1 MPRRS
6 PLRSGARRCG
16 RLRPAPRGHG
26 ARVGYGSA
34 VSVTVTVLVYALIPL
49 GALALL
55 ALATLVPGMGKR
67 PRYRSG
73 QPWEYAAVWW
83 SANPGGV
90 GTSHHAGAPQLTSS
104 ADAST
109 VGGGARGTW

>member
-1 MPRRS
+1 MWRSSAPR
-6 PLRSGARRCG
+6 
-16 RLRPAPRGHG
+16 PRGHG
-26 ARVGYGSA
+26 ARVGYGSD
-34 VSVTVTVLVYALIPL
+34 VSVTETVLVYALIPL
-49 GALALL
+49 GALTLL
-55 ALATLVPGMGKR
+55 ALATMVPGMGKR

-90 GTSHHAGAPQLTSS
+90 GTSHQAGAPQLTSS
-104 ADAST
+104 SDAST